1 MSARRF
7 LKSIAKGEKDNALGS
22 PPAEEDPQG
31 VGTAPEAGD
40 GDDVGEMSP
49 SDDDLPAINVNK
61 VNGVADIVKS
71 DGATAEG
78 GEDGEDPSAQGD
90 EGFESFLEKAEGD
103 EEGGG
108 EEDLMSLFT
117 DDSIAIDAVGP
128 WDDLLKEIDIN
139 DLLQDCQ
146 EVAELLKV
154 RFPTAEVG
162 GSRDGEEVG
171 EEEGTGSE
179 ESKDL

>member
-7 LKSIAKGEKDNALGS
+7 LKSIAKGEKDNTLPLDS
-22 PPAEEDPQG
+22 PPAEDDPQG
-31 VGTAPEAGD
+31 GGTAPEAGV
-40 GDDVGEMSP
+40 GDDVGDMSP

-71 DGATAEG
+71 EG
-78 GEDGEDPSAQGD
+78 TEGEEDGEVPSAQGD
-90 EGFESFLEKAEGD
+90 EGFESFLEKAEGE

-162 GSRDGEEVG
+162 GSRDAEEVG